1 MKRYI
6 ILLITLSL
14 VASCSYKEEDTFDQ
28 KPADRMTNVLETY
41 KNTLEEDTYWQLS
54 YFPKVSR
61 RFLGLPRMDHSIGGY
76 NIFLK
81 FKDGKVSASAEFMPN
96 NDEYT
101 TYFSYQNTEAIT
113 LSFDTYNDVLH
124 HFYQTS
130 GQFPNARG
138 GDVELEILKPIDN
151 GFSIV
156 GRSSATKM
164 ALIKFTGNRE
174 EYLSKV
180 RANTEVLKDK
190 GLNAT
195 QIGGKTVSM
204 ILFPSY
210 RQLVFSYDGENIQ
223 QAFVVTDKGIKF
235 FEPVTINGLSL
246 SELYFNDTK
255 TALIS
260 PDNSV
265 TITLQAAPL
274 QITDTPKKIQ
284 FEDGFVSQEFMNTY
298 NTTNSWI
305 KWAYSW
311 YNFKREGYTNLNISL
326 IKGNDNEAV
335 TGFTKFIPQDS
346 EYDYVYEDGS
356 RYVYGVYTYYEVDM
370 VGVGDHPDQVRFILK
385 DPSYNKNLR
394 TGEYR
399 NQIQFYSWLVTILYR
414 AIANN
419 GPYTV
424 EDGGDYY
431 KFTSTTN
438 SDYWFYLYK

>member
-6 ILLITLSL
+6 ILLVTLSL
-14 VASCSYKEEDTFDQ
+14 VASCSYKEDDAFDQ
-28 KPADRMTNVLETY
+28 KPAGRMANVLETY

-54 YFPKVSR
+54 YFPQVSR
-61 RFLGLPRMDHSIGGY
+61 RFLGLPRMDHSVGGY

-164 ALIKFTGNRE
+164 TLIKFTGNRE
-174 EYLSKV
+174 EYLNKV
-180 RANTEVLKDK
+180 RANTEILKDK

-210 RQLVFSYDGENIQ
+210 RQLVFSYEGENIQ

-335 TGFTKFIPQDS
+335 TGFTKFIPQDK